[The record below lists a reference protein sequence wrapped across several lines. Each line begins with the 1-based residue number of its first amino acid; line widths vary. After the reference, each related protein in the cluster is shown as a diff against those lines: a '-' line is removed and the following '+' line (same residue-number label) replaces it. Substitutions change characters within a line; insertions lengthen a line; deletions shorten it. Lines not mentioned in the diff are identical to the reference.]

1 MPVCWIHIILWK
13 SLTSLSLT
21 SRLKFQGLMRLDQ
34 TTWIISLFWS
44 HLVRDLP
51 YICKN
56 PFPLALRLVLDR
68 KTRRRL
74 VYTRGLEFWGPYQN
88 SACDENGIHTLDIF
102 MSRGPRTR
110 TQILWLLFQPSFQ
123 FSDMSQTKFPQLL
136 MGFYRNTVC
145 YLYNGWKMLSLQIN
159 KFLNC
164 GNSQSLQ
171 HVV

>member
-1 MPVCWIHIILWK
+1 MAHKPKPAW
-13 SLTSLSLT
+13 SLFFNWGFTGTQPCPFLEFTSLFESLSSLSLT

-74 VYTRGLEFWGPYQN
+74 VYTRGLELWGPYQN

-123 FSDMSQTKFPQLL
+123 FSGISQTKFPQLL
-136 MGFYRNTVC
+136 MV
-145 YLYNGWKMLSLQIN
+145 IP
-159 KFLNC
+159 
-164 GNSQSLQ
+164 
-171 HVV
+171 